1 MKSTVIVLLF
11 LWGGF
16 VFSQTQTEISLQQC
30 LLSTEQNYPLSDQK
44 ILLVAANELKL
55 EIIQLGFLPQFML
68 NGQVSY
74 QSDVTSLPITLPN
87 VSIPQ
92 TSKDWYKLNVDI
104 SQLIYDGG
112 ALKQQQELERSQ
124 VNIDVKSI
132 EIELYKVK
140 EMVQS
145 AYFNY
150 LLLQEN
156 KRTILLLQDELNEKL
171 KSIESAVRNG
181 IMQAS
186 NRDNLKAELI
196 KIAQNLFELELG
208 LESAIKSL
216 NVLTG
221 MQITKD
227 QIFAVPETQHEISIQ
242 NNRPELEFFDLQ
254 KSKIE
259 VLKEMTSLKRKPKI
273 MGFGQAGYGRPGL
286 NMLSNDFEPY
296 YMIGA
301 RLNWNIFDWKK
312 TKKEIRTFE
321 IQAQIIDKNKESFNT
336 NLEILLDKKKI
347 EINRLK
353 SLIES
358 DGQIVDLKKNVAM
371 AASSQFENGLI
382 TATEYLL
389 EKNAETKA
397 VMNLH
402 LHKVQLKY
410 AQVDYEYTLGNLN

>member
-1 MKSTVIVLLF
+1 MKNSILVLIL
-11 LWGGF
+11 LWAGL
-16 VFSQTQTEISLQQC
+16 VFGQSNAKISLQQC

-44 ILLVAANELKL
+44 KLLVAANELKL
-55 EIIQLGFLPQFML
+55 EIIQSGFLPQFML
-68 NGQVSY
+68 NAQVSY
-74 QSDVTSLPITLPN
+74 QSEVTNLPITLPN
-87 VSIPQ
+87 VTIPQ

-112 ALKQQQELERSQ
+112 VLKQQQQLEKSQ
-124 VNIDVKSI
+124 MDIDVKSL

-156 KRTILLLQDELNEKL
+156 KKTILLLQNELNEKL
-171 KSIESAVRNG
+171 KSIESAVKNG
-181 IMQAS
+181 VMQAS

-196 KIAQNLFELELG
+196 KIAQNIFELELG
-208 LESAIKSL
+208 LESAITGL

-227 QIFAVPETQHEISIQ
+227 QIFAVPETQNEISIQ
-242 NNRPELEFFDLQ
+242 NNRPELQYFDLQ

-259 VLKEMTSLKRKPKI
+259 LLKEMTSLKRKPKI
-273 MGFGQAGYGRPGL
+273 MCFGQAGYGRPGL

-296 YMIGA
+296 YMVGA

-312 TKKEIRTFE
+312 TKKEIRSFD
-321 IQAQIIDKNKESFNT
+321 IQSQIIDKNKEAFNT
-336 NLEILLDKKKI
+336 NLEVLLNKKQM
-347 EINRLK
+347 EIHRLK

-358 DGQIVDLKKNVAM
+358 DGQIVSLKKNVAK

-402 LHKVQLKY
+402 LHKVQLQY
-410 AQVDYEYTLGNLN
+410 AQIDYEYTIGNLN